1 MRRTGTLNCHKRPLH
16 EETNEGWHILR
27 DIRSD
32 VPAFILTL
40 SFCEAL
46 QNAVIARH

>member
-1 MRRTGTLNCHKRPLH
+1 MKAGTSYY
-16 EETNEGWHILR
+16 
-27 DIRSD
+27 IRSD
-32 VPAFILTL
+32 VPAFILTF